1 MESLIKTLV
10 EVIRNEEALLGEF
23 LDLLEQQKT
32 ILVKND
38 LEQFERVAAQQEEL
52 IERIHEAEK
61 QRIRIVQSMGKGIGE
76 TESEITLTRLVEMS
90 LGQVSDELASAKKN
104 LNGLVSRI
112 KRVNQVNQYL
122 IKRSFNRTQRR
133 MDWLIDGDEQD
144 VTYESNGKLRS
155 RETKSVLM
163 NKTL

>member
-1 MESLIKTLV
+1 MENLITTLV
-10 EVIRNEEALLGEF
+10 EVIREEEALLGEF

-38 LEQFERVAAQQEEL
+38 LEKFERTAEEQEEL
-52 IERIHEAEK
+52 IERIREAEK
-61 QRIRIVQSMGKGIGE
+61 RRIEIVRSMGKGIGE
-76 TESEITLTRLVEMS
+76 TDSEVTLTRLVEMS
-90 LGQVSDELASAKKN
+90 LGQVSDELANAKKN

-122 IKRSFNRTQRR
+122 IKRSFNRTQKRI
-133 MDWLIDGDEQD
+133 DWLIDGGEQD
-144 VTYESNGKLRS
+144 TTYESNGKLRN
-155 RETKSVLM
+155 RETRSVLV